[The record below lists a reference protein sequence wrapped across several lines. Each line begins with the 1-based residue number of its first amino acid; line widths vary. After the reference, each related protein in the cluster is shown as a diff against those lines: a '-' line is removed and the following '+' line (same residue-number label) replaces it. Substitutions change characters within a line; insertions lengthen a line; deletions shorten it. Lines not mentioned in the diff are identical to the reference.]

1 MSGEVQMIDAETNET
16 GPHLGLSQMLRKL
29 AQRSSVVLAPP
40 LHGRA
45 GVTPLTILKEGR
57 SAGTVVRAD
66 FERARRAGFIEEG
79 DAGAGWRLSAKGR
92 DAVRRLTC
100 GAVQRDTTPPRDGR
114 PGFNA
119 DESPLAWLRR
129 RRGKDGSALIS
140 DAQFQAGER
149 LRSDFSFAQLGPRV
163 TASWD
168 AALGAVSGGRRGT
181 SGGAADIADNVLAA
195 RERVN
200 RALTAVGPELASIL
214 VDVCCFLKGLED
226 LERSVGWPQR
236 SGKVVLQIA
245 LTSLARHYGI
255 AEAGSGGRSTHARH
269 WGAPDYRPSLN
280 YSETGSG
287 AQPAA
292 D

>member
-1 MSGEVQMIDAETNET
+1 
-16 GPHLGLSQMLRKL
+16 
-29 AQRSSVVLAPP
+29 
-40 LHGRA
+40 
-45 GVTPLTILKEGR
+45 
-57 SAGTVVRAD
+57 VVRAD

-79 DAGAGWRLSAKGR
+79 HAGAGWRLSAKGR

-100 GAVQRDTTPPRDGR
+100 GAVQRETTPPRDGR

-129 RRGKDGSALIS
+129 RRAKDGSALIS
-140 DAQFQAGER
+140 DAQFEAGER
-149 LRSDFSFAQLGPRV
+149 LRTDFSFAQLSPRV

-168 AALGAVSGGRRGT
+168 VALSAASAGPRGA
-181 SGGAADIADNVLAA
+181 SGGAGDIADNVLGA

-200 RALTAVGPELASIL
+200 RALSAVGPELAGIL

-245 LTSLARHYGI
+245 LTCLARHYGI
-255 AEAGSGGRSTHARH
+255 AAGSGSGRSTQARH
-269 WGAPDYRPSLN
+269 WGTPDYRPSLSH
-280 YSETGSG
+280 SEPESE

>member
-1 MSGEVQMIDAETNET
+1 MDET

-29 AQRSSVVLAPP
+29 AQRSSVVLVPP
-40 LHGRA
+40 RHGRA
-45 GVTPLTILKEGR
+45 CVAPLALLKNGQP
-57 SAGTVVRAD
+57 AGTVVRED

-79 DAGAGWRLSAKGR
+79 RAGEGWRLSAKGL

-100 GAVQRDTTPPRDGR
+100 GAVQRETTPPRDGR

-129 RRGKDGSALIS
+129 RRGKDGLALIS
-140 DAQFQAGER
+140 EAQFQAGER
-149 LRSDFSFAQLGPRV
+149 LRADFSFAQLGPRV
-163 TASWD
+163 TANWD
-168 AALGAVSGGRRGT
+168 AALGAAADGRRGT
-181 SGGAADIADNVLAA
+181 SGGGVDIADNVLAA

-200 RALTAVGPELASIL
+200 RALSAVGPELASIL

-245 LTSLARHYGI
+245 LTSLVRHYGI
-255 AEAGSGGRSTHARH
+255 FEGGGGAGRSGQTRH
-269 WGAPDYRPSLN
+269 WGAPDYRPALSHP
-280 YSETGSG
+280 ET
-287 AQPAA
+287 
-292 D
+292 

>member
-1 MSGEVQMIDAETNET
+1 VA
-16 GPHLGLSQMLRKL
+16 P
-29 AQRSSVVLAPP
+29 VVLVKDGQP
-40 LHGRA
+40 A
-45 GVTPLTILKEGR
+45 GSV
-57 SAGTVVRAD
+57 AWAD
-66 FERARRAGFIEEG
+66 FDRARRAGFIEE
-79 DAGAGWRLSAKGR
+79 DERGARWRLSSKGR

-100 GAVQRDTTPPRDGR
+100 GAVQRNITQPGARQ

-129 RRGKDGSALIS
+129 RRGKDGSALIN

-149 LRSDFSFAQLGPRV
+149 LRADFSFGQLGPRV

-168 AALGAVSGGRRGT
+168 AALGAAASGRRGT
-181 SGGAADIADNVLAA
+181 SGGGADIADHVLAA

-200 RALTAVGPELASIL
+200 RALSAVGPELADVL

-236 SGKVVLQIA
+236 SGKIVLQIA

-255 AEAGSGGRSTHARH
+255 LEGSRPAGAGRQTRH
-269 WGAPDYRPSLN
+269 WGTPDYRPSI
-280 YSETGSG
+280 STAET
-287 AQPAA
+287 
-292 D
+292 